1 MVGSLPEKKLV
12 IDSKRNVWLFYPTS
26 SGKIAYVFKKNRA
39 EAKTAQL
46 GIDGYIRDIDLLVDE
61 NDTIHVTALNSGQKI
76 FYLRHEADKW
86 MSHVLYSFAG
96 KQAAV
101 SKLKIVK
108 QKASLHLF
116 YLYSERG
123 GSCALFHHHWT
134 GNGWKGYKVF
144 DMPKEAGKI
153 CYDADV
159 AGDGSLHVIAAEQKG
174 LYLWEFNNG
183 LWNEKASGK
192 NEEWEGVES
201 ITLQG
206 DLVLFRNYRGAY
218 FLSGVQRLGS
228 MQPEEIVTGEH
239 VEQGPVV
246 VNRKNTLYAAWTQ
259 GNSLGYRTS
268 YDGGL
273 SWGRVK
279 YYHHALDERLEV
291 YGFSNNYSLLVD
303 AKRMIATRPPELHI
317 PFLHRSSERIKL
329 PVEAYDEAEKGSPKS
344 ISEAGPVPGKPSNN
358 TEVRHNGNTIKEGN
372 LKQNDTQADP
382 DSGKDERFSE
392 KSAARIERIEAGL
405 DALEKR
411 LEGEVLEKLQRLGE
425 EIRGLKKI
433 LENTNRKL
441 ETTEPEAGS
450 IITQDL
456 INRCQKKK

>member
-1 MVGSLPEKKLV
+1 MVDSLPEKKLV

-26 SGKIAYVFKKNRA
+26 SDTIAYVFKKNRA
-39 EAKTAQL
+39 DAKTAQL
-46 GIDGYIRDIDLLVDE
+46 GIEGCVRDIDLLVDE
-61 NDTIHVTALNSGQKI
+61 KDTIHVTALNSEQKI

-108 QKASLHLF
+108 QKSGLHLF
-116 YLYSERG
+116 YLYSEG
-123 GSCALFHHHWT
+123 GGNCALFHHHWT
-134 GNGWKGYKVF
+134 GNGWKGYKVL
-144 DMPKEAGKI
+144 DMPKEAGRI

-159 AGDGSLHVIAAEQKG
+159 AGDGSLHVIAAAQKG

-183 LWNEKASGK
+183 LWNEKASRK
-192 NEEWEGVES
+192 KDEWEDVES

-206 DLVLFRNYRGAY
+206 DLVLFKNYRGAY

-246 VNRKNTLYAAWTQ
+246 INRKNTLYAAWAQ
-259 GNSLGYRTS
+259 GNSLVYRTS

-291 YGFSNNYSLLVD
+291 YGFSNNYSLLVE

-329 PVEAYDEAEKGSPKS
+329 PVEAYYEAEKGSPKS
-344 ISEAGPVPGKPSNN
+344 IGAAGPVPGKPSNN
-358 TEVRHNGNTIKEGN
+358 TEVRQNGNPIKERD
-372 LKQNDTQADP
+372 LKQKDTQADP
-382 DSGKDERFSE
+382 DGGKDKRFSE
-392 KSAARIERIEAGL
+392 KSAARMERIEAGL
-405 DALEKR
+405 DVLEKR
-411 LEGEVLEKLQRLGE
+411 LEGEVLEKIRRLDE
-425 EIRGLKKI
+425 EISRLKKV
-433 LENTNRKL
+433 LENASRKS
-441 ETTEPEAGS
+441 ETTEPAGGS

-456 INRCQKKK
+456 INRCLKKK